1 MEKEEK
7 EFIEALSGLAKNL
20 KELKQ
25 EIEKEFAD
33 DSAENKVESRKTNE
47 KTFTLSEIE
56 KIIEEASEKTEKD
69 LEEMMQSDSVPSML
83 LRLQNIAVMG
93 IFKSNIVERIDE
105 HE

>member
-7 EFIEALSGLAKNL
+7 EFIEALSDLAKNL

-25 EIEKEFAD
+25 EIEKEFAE
-33 DSAENKVESRKTNE
+33 DSVENKVESKEVDE

-69 LEEMMQSDSVPSML
+69 LEEMMKSDSVPSIL

-93 IFKSNIVERIDE
+93 IFKSNIFERVNEDE
-105 HE
+105 

>member
-25 EIEKEFAD
+25 EIEKEFAN
-33 DSAENKVESRKTNE
+33 DSAEEVETRKENE
-47 KTFTLSEIE
+47 RTFTLSEIE
-56 KIIEEASEKTEKD
+56 QIIEEASEKTEKD
-69 LEEMMQSDSVPSML
+69 LEEMMQSNSVPSML

-93 IFKSNIVERIDE
+93 IFRTNIAERIDE

>member
-25 EIEKEFAD
+25 EIEKEFAN
-33 DSAENKVESRKTNE
+33 DSAEEVETRKENE
-47 KTFTLSEIE
+47 RTFTLSEIE
-56 KIIEEASEKTEKD
+56 QIIEEASEKTEKD
-69 LEEMMQSDSVPSML
+69 LEEMMQSNSVPSML
-83 LRLQNIAVMG
+83 LRLQNIAVVG
-93 IFKSNIVERIDE
+93 IFRTNIAERVDE